1 MTSRTGLT
9 LIELLVYLAVLT
21 LVTALAVPAFTG
33 SYRHLSEESL
43 IQNLERDIRFAQYRA
58 IMEGNAY
65 ALQYNDRE
73 NIYRFLRE
81 ERRADRPVPEDQAA
95 IRRLT
100 NRRSG
105 RHVEWRPVEERWGKP
120 RKIGN
125 GIRLSFRGRDKIYFI
140 PDGEIT
146 EGSIAVIAGSET
158 IATLFP
164 GHSLLG
170 VEIKR
175 KGDLP
180 HAA

>member
-1 MTSRTGLT
+1 MMTSRTGLT

-21 LVTALAVPAFTG
+21 LVTALSVPAFTG

-81 ERRADRPVPEDQAA
+81 ER
-95 IRRLT
+95 
-100 NRRSG
+100 SG

-120 RKIGN
+120 RKIGK
-125 GIRLSFRGRDKIYFI
+125 GIRLSFRGQDKIYFI

-146 EGSIAVIAGSET
+146 EGIIAVIAGSET